1 MIEACSLG
9 MIGCIGYGSE
19 GKGEGEDERGVGHLE
34 VEVRRGEDGREKK
47 MDKVKEEERAEVRGG
62 RRR

>member
-1 MIEACSLG
+1 